1 MLGPSRQERTRSA
14 YTAEDAWA
22 LEKVSDLFEGI
33 HAKLLRDQPGVREK
47 TLSVLN
53 LVLVHTS

>member
-1 MLGPSRQERTRSA
+1 V

-22 LEKVSDLFEGI
+22 LEKVSDLFAGI
-33 HAKLLRDQPGVREK
+33 NAKLLRDQPGVREK